1 MKRLLLLAAIG
12 SMVLVSK
19 AQDYKKVQTLAVL
32 KKVED
37 AKNELDKQ
45 IAANPAAATKPET
58 YFWKM
63 YLYNSLYK
71 DERLKDKYPNALADA
86 QDAFN
91 KYVQADPSLKIL
103 KDNNGSDIFF
113 TLYNHERTIGN
124 DAFTAKKY
132 NEAAESFAKATE
144 YIDVIIANKF
154 TTANIAFDT
163 SMIFFTAYS
172 YQQAKKDDIAY
183 KYYKRLADKK
193 VGGNEDYVLTYK
205 FLLLHAVDKKNK
217 AEFDEY
223 LKTAKEL
230 YPKENWAAFE
240 AEYVS
245 KNFTLQD
252 KADFYDK
259 QDAEGKLTA
268 EDYINYG
275 SEFYNI
281 PKEEKEKLDSAKLAN
296 FKLKA
301 IDAFKKAFAKDNTM
315 YLAAFNIALVN
326 YLEFDAVDETIRE
339 NIKKLR
345 DLNSLKDS
353 EKDPKKKAAIDAKN
367 KPAIDAI
374 KVETLDL
381 DKKANTYVD
390 TAVEWFE
397 KAYGILKDKANKTG
411 NEKNLTNKAVDHLAI
426 LFEYKRNKVKGKDQ
440 KAYDAYDAKYK
451 LYDGLHQ

>member
-19 AQDYKKVQTLAVL
+19 AQDYKKVQTMAVL
-32 KKVED
+32 KKLEE
-37 AKNELDKQ
+37 AKTELDKQ
-45 IAANPAAATKPET
+45 IASNPSAATKTET

-63 YLYNSLYK
+63 YIYNGLYK
-71 DERLKDKYPNALADA
+71 DERLKGKYPNALSEA

-103 KDNNGSDIFF
+103 KDNNGSDIYF
-113 TLYNHERTIGN
+113 TLYNHERTVGN

-132 NEAAESFAKATE
+132 DEAAESFAKATD
-144 YIDVIIANKF
+144 YIDVIIAHKF
-154 TTANIAFDT
+154 TNANIAFDT

-183 KYYKRLADKK
+183 KYYKRLADSK
-193 VGGNEDYVLTYK
+193 VGGNEDYALIYK
-205 FLLLHAVDKKNK
+205 FLLLRDVEKKDK
-217 AEFDEY
+217 AEFDTY

-259 QDAEGKLTA
+259 QDAAGKLTA
-268 EDYINYG
+268 EDYVNYG

-281 PKEEKEKLDSAKLAN
+281 PKEEKEKLDSAKLAVL
-296 FKLKA
+296 KLKA
-301 IDAFKKAFAKDNTM
+301 IDAFKKAFAKDNSM
-315 YLAAFNIALVN
+315 YIAAFNIGLVN
-326 YLEFDAVDETIRE
+326 YLEFDATDETIRE
-339 NIKKLR
+339 NIKKIR
-345 DLNSLKDS
+345 ELNSLKDS
-353 EKDPKKKAAIDAKN
+353 EKDPKKKAAVETKN
-367 KPAIDAI
+367 KPTIDAI
-374 KVETLDL
+374 KAETFDL
-381 DKKANTYVD
+381 DKKANSYVD
-390 TAVEWFE
+390 TAIEWFE
-397 KAYGILKDKANKTG
+397 KAYGILKDKANKSG
-411 NEKNLTNKAVDHLAI
+411 NEKNLTNKAIDHLAI
-426 LFEYKRNKVKGKDQ
+426 LFEYKRNKAKGKDQ